1 MNTPP
6 FLRVFSYIISACL
19 RKSNFKAKVEDR
31 RLLAFSA
38 GSDLRLGTPE
48 VPGRE
53 SQQIVPLAPAVP
65 LETQQSDGRGPDE
78 LQVGRGKKGT

>member
-19 RKSNFKAKVEDR
+19 RKSNFKAKVEDL

-65 LETQQSDGRGPDE
+65 SRPSRATVEGLMNC
-78 LQVGRGKKGT
+78 K